1 MVGVELRHRN
11 SKCIPYVSKSDLSD
25 FQTKRLISITKVSI
39 SRLMVYIFRFMVWF
53 RDLGS
58 VFDTYSINFGTYS
71 VELETWCLDFETYG
85 VILRPMVWFRALAR
99 LAARTRAYDNTNQTL
114 KSNEPHRSS
123 DQFLSCIYIY
133 KLAIFS
139 NWHDDHWKW

>member
-25 FQTKRLISITKVSI
+25 FQTKRLLSITKVYI
-39 SRLMVYIFRFMVWF
+39 SRLMVYIFIFMVWF
-53 RDLGS
+53 RDLGF

-71 VELETWCLDFETYG
+71 VEFDTWYLDVETYG

-99 LAARTRAYDNTNQTL
+99 LGARTRAYDNTNQTL

-123 DQFLSCIYIY
+123 DQFVSYIYIY
-133 KLAIFS
+133 KLAIFR